1 MKSTLLFTSIL
12 LSLSCSTGVNKEED
26 SVLEV
31 ATEDQ
36 IAFEAAKTANT
47 IEAFQYFAFTYP
59 NSGLF
64 PKAFLKVDSLH
75 GVWMDSGDYPLW
87 HCKQPSC
94 LMILINQ
101 EGQLY
106 VDDSVYQ
113 MQKLDDKFFNL
124 LVSADTYLDEYS
136 TSNGQKSSLEI
147 SKGVAF
153 IQYDIEG
160 FDDALRGVRQLYQ
173 ALCRYRELI
182 SQEWLSMP
190 YESLNPYQKE
200 ILDARLAGK
209 VYCINWE
216 TAYSPPPPPPPNI
229 DSIIRIVE

>member
-12 LSLSCSTGVNKEED
+12 LSLSCSTGINKEE
-26 SVLEV
+26 VTLEV
-31 ATEDQ
+31 HKEDQ

-59 NSGLF
+59 NSKLF
-64 PKAFLKVDSLH
+64 PQAFLKMDSLYA
-75 GVWMDSGDYPLW
+75 VWMDSGDYPLW

-153 IQYDIEG
+153 IQYDKEG

-173 ALCRYRELI
+173 ALYRYRELI

-190 YESLNPYQKE
+190 YESLNSYQKE
-200 ILDARLAGK
+200 ILNARLAGK

-216 TAYSPPPPPPPNI
+216 TSYNPPPPSPPNN